1 MKRLALAALA
11 ALFSIAHA
19 DEQADAIQRELI
31 QRDRQSA
38 EFAHPALRAPDT
50 ALDQAHLPTRPD
62 ERQAQARER
71 DAEVFSER
79 QAPAPAPDSRP
90 LPLPG
95 GARHGVDPIPVQGGG
110 G

>member
-19 DEQADAIQRELI
+19 DDPADAIQRELI

>member
-11 ALFSIAHA
+11 ALCSIAHA
-19 DEQADAIQRELI
+19 DDQADAIQRELI

-62 ERQAQARER
+62 ERQAQARLTDR
-71 DAEVFSER
+71 VV
-79 QAPAPAPDSRP
+79 
-90 LPLPG
+90 
-95 GARHGVDPIPVQGGG
+95 GAREEGCPEEEARDVLSRTRRAR
-110 G
+110 

>member
-1 MKRLALAALA
+1 VTRLALAALA
-11 ALFSIAHA
+11 ALLGVAHA
-19 DEQADAIQRELI
+19 EPPADALQRELT

-38 EFAHPALRAPDT
+38 EFAHPALGGPDS
-50 ALDQAHLPTRPD
+50 ARDQAHLPIRPD

-79 QAPAPAPDSRP
+79 QAPAPAPDSAP

-95 GARHGVDPIPVQGGG
+95 GPRHVVDPVPVHGGG
-110 G
+110 R

>member
-1 MKRLALAALA
+1 MKRLTLAALA
-11 ALFSIAHA
+11 ALFNIAHA
-19 DEQADAIQRELI
+19 DDQADAIQRELI

-38 EFAHPALRAPDT
+38 QFAHPALRGPDT
-50 ALDQAHLPTRPD
+50 ARDQAHLPLRPD

-71 DAEVFSER
+71 DAEVFGER
-79 QAPAPAPDSRP
+79 QAPAPAADSRP

-95 GARHGVDPIPVQGGG
+95 GPGHGVDPIPVQGGG